1 MRPLKVLMVGVGT
14 VGEAIAVISRE
25 RPWIETMVLADYD
38 LERATRV
45 QARVGGGDSDSAA
58 AGRFPVERI
67 DARDQSQVVALARK
81 HGVDLIMNAADPRFI
96 PAIFDGAFEAG
107 VGYLDMATSLSEPH
121 PTDPFNQ
128 VGVPLADHQ
137 FPKHEEWQAAGRLAI
152 LGTG

>member
-81 HGVDLIMNAADPRFI
+81 
-96 PAIFDGAFEAG
+96 
-107 VGYLDMATSLSEPH
+107 
-121 PTDPFNQ
+121 
-128 VGVPLADHQ
+128 
-137 FPKHEEWQAAGRLAI
+137 
-152 LGTG
+152 